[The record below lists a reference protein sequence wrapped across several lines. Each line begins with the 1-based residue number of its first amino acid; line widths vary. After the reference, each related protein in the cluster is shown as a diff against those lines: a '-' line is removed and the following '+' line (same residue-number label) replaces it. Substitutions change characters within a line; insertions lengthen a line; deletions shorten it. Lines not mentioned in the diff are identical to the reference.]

1 MFGRTR
7 LERDEIQ
14 EIKYVFPV
22 EYTWIPYV
30 PVWIELAELQ
40 VASRWCSASSG
51 VWFPSLAWPMANAR
65 DWQWPPGQT
74 SVFLMSLVYSDHC

>member
-7 LERDEIQ
+7 LERNEIQ

-40 VASRWCSASSG
+40 VESRDFEELVFGFFRRLVSESG
-51 VWFPSLAWPMANAR
+51 LA
-65 DWQWPPGQT
+65 QCT
-74 SVFLMSLVYSDHC
+74 